1 MMCLVYFA
9 LELGEKRF
17 MWRSDMFKGH
27 LIRGHETVMECERFI
42 RGIME
47 PSRL

>member
-9 LELGEKRF
+9 LEPREKGV
-17 MWRSDMFKGH
+17 MWRRDLFKGH